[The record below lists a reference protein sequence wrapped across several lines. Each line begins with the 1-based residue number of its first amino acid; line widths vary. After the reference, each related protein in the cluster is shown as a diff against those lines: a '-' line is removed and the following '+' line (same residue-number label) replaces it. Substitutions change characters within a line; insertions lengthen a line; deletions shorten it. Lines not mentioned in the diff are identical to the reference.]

1 MKSDLDIKASNAI
14 KDAADCVHAVA
25 WMYGDATEM
34 AERVLGVEMQ
44 YIRDYATDVL
54 AHEPSAFDDETKS
67 LIDICNRVESLRVEM
82 SSYYFDYED
91 QEECKR
97 VDVMVD
103 GLRKAVDAF
112 KATSHGGESVR
123 SDSAETA
130 RRWFDWGEDGIR
142 KALCEYLR
150 GDDVQ
155 KMLADKMIGAI
166 KRELGYEPVEENS

>member
-1 MKSDLDIKASNAI
+1 MKTDLEIKANNTI
-14 KDAADCVHAVA
+14 EDAADCVHAVA
-25 WMYGDATEM
+25 WRYGDSTEM
-34 AERVLGVEMQ
+34 AERVIGVEMQ

-54 AHEPSAFDDETKS
+54 AHVPSAFDDEIKS
-67 LIDICNRVESLRVEM
+67 LIDIGNRVESLRVEM
-82 SSYYFDYED
+82 SSDYCDYED

-97 VDVMVD
+97 IDAMVD
-103 GLRKAVDAF
+103 DLRKAVDAF

-123 SDSAETA
+123 SDSVETA

-155 KMLADKMIGAI
+155 KMLSDTMIGAI
-166 KRELGYEPVEENS
+166 KRELGHEPVEENS